1 MRRAARTDLIWQL
14 LLAFLAAFGLAA
26 CADQPKPTARGLA
39 PVPFTDL
46 PGWDDGAQAGA
57 VSALLKSCHRLTRA
71 TGDGAGGLLGTAADW
86 EGPCAAAA
94 TLGPDDAAARGFF
107 TDWFAAFAATG
118 GGKAKGLFT
127 GYFEPELRGAWH
139 EGAGFHVPLYR
150 PPPDLASGEPY
161 FSRAEIDSGALGD
174 RGHEILWL
182 DDAVDAFFLHVQG
195 SGRVRL
201 EGGEVIRV
209 GFAGHNG
216 HGYVAIGRVLVDEG
230 EIAIEDVSLQSIRAW
245 LRAHPARVAEV
256 MARNPRYIF
265 FRVLGGDGPIGAGGV
280 ALTPGRSLAVDRA
293 HIPLGLPLWLDTTW
307 PGTERPLRRLVI
319 AQDTGG
325 AILGPV
331 RGDLFWGA
339 GAEAENQAG
348 HMRERGRYFLLL
360 PRTIA
365 ARLLPSS

>member
-1 MRRAARTDLIWQL
+1 MRRAARTDRFWQL
-14 LLAFLAAFGLAA
+14 LLAFIAAFGLAA
-26 CADQPKPTARGLA
+26 CADRPIPTTRDLSLISFA
-39 PVPFTDL
+39 DL
-46 PGWDDGAQAGA
+46 PGWGDGAQAGA
-57 VSALLKSCHRLTRA
+57 LPALLRSCRRLTQS
-71 TGDGAGGLLGTAADW
+71 TGDGAAGLLGTAADW

-94 TLGPDDAAARGFF
+94 TLGPDDAAARTFF
-107 TDWFAAFAATG
+107 SDWFAAFAAPG
-118 GGKAKGLFT
+118 GEEAEGLFT
-127 GYFEPELRGAWH
+127 GYFEPELRGARH
-139 EGAGFHVPLYR
+139 EGAGFHVPLYG
-150 PPPDLASGEPY
+150 PPPDLAPGAPY
-161 FSRAEIDSGALGD
+161 LSRAEIDSGALGG

-182 DDAVDAFFLHVQG
+182 DDPVDAFFLHVQG

-201 EGGEVIRV
+201 EGGEIVRV
-209 GFAGHNG
+209 GFAAHNG

-230 EIAIEDVSLQSIRAW
+230 EIALEDASLQSIRAW
-245 LRAHPARVAEV
+245 LRAHPARAAEV

-265 FRVLGGDGPIGAGGV
+265 FRELVGDGPIGAGGV
-280 ALTPGRSLAVDRA
+280 ALTPERSLAVDRA
-293 HIPLGLPLWLDTTW
+293 HVPLGLPLWLDTTW